1 MMSAS
6 DKFLAAAELRL
17 EAGTELESEQG
28 SDCQ

>member
-6 DKFLAAAELRL
+6 DKFLAAAEL